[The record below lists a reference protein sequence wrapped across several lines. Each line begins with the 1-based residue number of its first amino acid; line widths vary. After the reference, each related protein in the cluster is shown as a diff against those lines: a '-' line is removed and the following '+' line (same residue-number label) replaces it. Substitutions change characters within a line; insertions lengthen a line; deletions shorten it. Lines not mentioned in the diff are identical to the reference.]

1 MQTLVN
7 GCMALGSHGQRR
19 TLRPLFHS
27 VKPLTSQGL
36 QARFDQYRL
45 PFHRG
50 VYNQVT
56 ARTPRQRLQPDKSS
70 SITDKTRPR
79 SSYPSELRSAASHT
93 KKPKMRGFIPARFQL
108 EAIPNE
114 GRASTPTH
122 GSKNV
127 SKIPSFVEL
136 GLSPSL
142 VTALME
148 AKGILSRPSSQS
160 SSEPALPTEIQ
171 ALAIPELLRRGNPK
185 FVGSGSPHILCAAE
199 TGSGKTLAYLLPIMH
214 HLKRQEEEVQRR
226 AEASLETQDITNLAH
241 TAVAPTVAVRKLRH
255 PRALVLVPSR
265 ELVDQVVATCK
276 ALSHTVKFRCLGVTY
291 TLARRQLRT
300 QLETSPVDLVVATPS
315 MFLEY
320 QQEGLFSVADL
331 RHVVVDEADTMLND
345 AGFDQA
351 TTQILQIV
359 NHASQ
364 KSGRLLQCTMVSA
377 TLPKTVVQSI
387 DRLFA
392 SKGSSVAPFV
402 KITTPH
408 LHQALPRI
416 RHTFLYPDNY
426 RGSKNLHLLTILREI
441 PQARVLIFCNTKQ
454 AAVELTCFLKN
465 REIPT
470 LTLHGDIRD
479 PKERRAI
486 VQEFTHRDAR
496 PSSPARVKGTASRVP
511 KLLVCTDIASRGLD
525 TLGVTHVI
533 LYEFPTTAIDYLHR
547 AGRTGRCGQKGQII
561 SFVENRDRNLA
572 DRIRRA
578 TREHSVIQ

>member
-7 GCMALGSHGQRR
+7 GCMALGSHGQRCA
-19 TLRPLFHS
+19 LRPLFLS
-27 VKPLTSQGL
+27 VKPSASRGL
-36 QARFDQYRL
+36 QA
-45 PFHRG
+45 PFGRYQPLFCRG
-50 VYNQVT
+50 VHNHVT
-56 ARTPRQRLQPDKSS
+56 GSTPRRRLQTDKSS
-70 SITDKTRPR
+70 SVRDSTKPRP
-79 SSYPSELRSAASHT
+79 SYPSELRSSASPT

-114 GRASTPTH
+114 GRASNLTH
-122 GSKNV
+122 GSKDA
-127 SKIPSFVEL
+127 SKIPSFIEL

-148 AKGILSRPSSQS
+148 SVGILGRPTSQS
-160 SSEPALPTEIQ
+160 SSEAVLPTEIQ
-171 ALAIPELLRRGNPK
+171 ALAIPELLRRGDPK
-185 FVGSGSPHILCAAE
+185 FVGPGSPHVLCAAE

-214 HLKRQEEEVQRR
+214 HLKRQEEEAQRQ
-226 AEASLETQDITNLAH
+226 AEASLENQDVTNLAH
-241 TAVAPTVAVRKLRH
+241 TAVSPTVAVRKLRH

-265 ELVDQVVATCK
+265 ELVDQVVTTCK
-276 ALSHTVKFRCLGVTY
+276 ALSHAVKFRCLGVTY
-291 TLARRQLRT
+291 NLARRQLRT
-300 QLETSPVDLVVATPS
+300 QLEASPVDLVVATPS
-315 MFLEY
+315 MFFEY

-331 RHVVVDEADTMLND
+331 RYVVVDEADTMLND
-345 AGFDQA
+345 AGFDQV

-364 KSGRLLQCTMVSA
+364 KADRMLQCTMVSA
-377 TLPKTVVQSI
+377 TLPKTVVQAI
-387 DRLFA
+387 DQLFA
-392 SKGSSVAPFV
+392 SKKGSVAPFV

-465 REIPT
+465 RDIPT

-486 VQEFTHRDAR
+486 VQEFTNRDTR
-496 PSSPARVKGTASRVP
+496 PVSTRVKGTVSRVP